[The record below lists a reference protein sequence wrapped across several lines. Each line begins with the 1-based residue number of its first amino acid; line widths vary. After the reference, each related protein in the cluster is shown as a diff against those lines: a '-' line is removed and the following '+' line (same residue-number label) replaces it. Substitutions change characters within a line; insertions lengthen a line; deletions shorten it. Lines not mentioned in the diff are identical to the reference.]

1 MIYYKYKRIGEEFM
15 RIFELLAPL
24 WETMKGILP
33 LTIIM
38 VVFQV
43 FILKKPI
50 ENIGQ
55 FSIGIVFATLG
66 LHLFLKGTTMSLI
79 PLGDAVGRNLYILDN
94 KILIVL
100 IGFVIGYF
108 GTLVEP
114 ALRALAL
121 EVEEVSAGAISQG
134 VLIHGVA
141 AGFGLG
147 MGIGLFKIINN
158 IPYIKVIVPLLAIVL
173 ILIFI
178 APEMYVSI
186 AMDSASA
193 TTGPVNIPI
202 NMALAIGIASVI
214 EGIDP
219 LLSGFGIIGLTSI
232 GAMISVLMLGILTN
246 L

>member
-1 MIYYKYKRIGEEFM
+1 MKFIEI
-15 RIFELLAPL
+15 LSPL
-24 WETMKGILP
+24 WETVKGILP

-50 ENIGQ
+50 ENVAEFTIGV
-55 FSIGIVFATLG
+55 ILAILG

-79 PLGDAVGRNLYILDN
+79 PLGDSVGRNLYLLDK
-94 KILIVL
+94 KIFIVL

-114 ALRALAL
+114 ALRTLAL
-121 EVEEVSAGAISQG
+121 EVEEVSAGAISQR

-158 IPYIKVIVPLLAIVL
+158 ISYIKIIVPLLAIVL

-178 APEMYVSI
+178 SPKMYVSI

-214 EGIDP
+214 EGVDP
-219 LLSGFGIIGLTSI
+219 LLSGFGIVGLTSV
-232 GAMISVLMLGILTN
+232 GAMISVLVLGILSN

>member
-1 MIYYKYKRIGEEFM
+1 MKIIE
-15 RIFELLAPL
+15 ILSPL
-24 WETMKGILP
+24 WGTVKGILP

-43 FILKKPI
+43 VILKKPL
-50 ENIGQ
+50 ENVAQ
-55 FSIGIVFATLG
+55 FSIGIILSILG
-66 LHLFLKGTTMSLI
+66 LHFFLKGTTMSLI
-79 PLGDAVGRNLYILDN
+79 PLGDSVGRNLYLLDN
-94 KILIVL
+94 KIFIVMV
-100 IGFVIGYF
+100 GFVIGYF

-114 ALRALAL
+114 ALRILAL
-121 EVEEVSAGAISQG
+121 EVEEISAGAIGHS

-158 IPYIKVIVPLLAIVL
+158 ISYIKVVVPLLIVVV

-178 APEMYVSI
+178 APKMYVPI

-214 EGIDP
+214 EGVDP
-219 LLSGFGIIGLTSI
+219 LMAGFGIVGLTSI
-232 GAMISVLMLGILTN
+232 GAMISVLVLGILSS